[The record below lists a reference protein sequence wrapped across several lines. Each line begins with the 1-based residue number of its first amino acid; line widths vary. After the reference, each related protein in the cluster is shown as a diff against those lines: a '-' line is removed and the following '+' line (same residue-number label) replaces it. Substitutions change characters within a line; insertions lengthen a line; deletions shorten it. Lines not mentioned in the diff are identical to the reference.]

1 MKKSLI
7 AICALVSLA
16 VSAAW
21 EQAGAIK
28 VADVSTFTKAVAKL
42 GEMTGNQMLGA
53 MTMGFFANP
62 PGAKFFGPMRPGAAA
77 MLPVF
82 IDRTVLDKNWEEV
95 ENPIECALLYPTVQP
110 KAEFLKAHPDAVE
123 TNGLILMKEG
133 PFSDDEAYVGFSPNG
148 KWAAVGDKPW
158 SVKAALAEIAEA
170 EKPIGDDLVRI
181 CVAEKGMAALRK
193 ALASLTAEAKKNKQ
207 PYDDRID
214 VLVAGVANLYLGLAV
229 SDKGIDLRGAIKPVS
244 GTEVA
249 KIGIHSLSA
258 DPFAFAPTN
267 ALIASSSV
275 GFKEESI
282 LKTWKAVENVL
293 NRHGFDV
300 SRFMKAE
307 GSNDL
312 LAMTIDTPAYLKYLQ
327 GDATNVF
334 AKLDTEKLTEDL
346 MGINACAGG
355 TPLKVAETPQRASLT
370 MIGYTPKFS
379 PSARFVATL
388 PEAKGKRLCSAVV
401 FSSSA
406 LLQAIVPPMMAIV
419 PEKER
424 AEMAPLLAFLPKE
437 MAGGVASMGWREN
450 EKIRMMLRI
459 SADELK
465 GISSAVTAVMAMGA
479 AQKDE

>member
-7 AICALVSLA
+7 AICALVSFVA
-16 VSAAW
+16 SAAW
-21 EQAGAIK
+21 EQAGTIK
-28 VADVSTFTKAVAKL
+28 VADASTFTKAVAKL
-42 GEMTGNQMLGA
+42 GDMTGNQMLGA

-62 PGAKFFGPMRPGAAA
+62 PGSKFFGPMRPGAAA

-82 IDRTVLDKNWEEV
+82 IDRAVLDKNWEEID
-95 ENPIECALLYPTVQP
+95 NPVECALLYPTVQP

-123 TNGLILMKEG
+123 TNGLVLVKEG
-133 PFSDDEAYVGFSPNG
+133 PFSADEAYVGFSPNG

-158 SVKAALAEIAEA
+158 SVKAALAKIAEA
-170 EKPIGDDLVRI
+170 EKPLGDDLVRI

-193 ALASLTAEAKKNKQ
+193 VLAGFTAEAKKNKQ
-207 PYDDRID
+207 PYDERLDA
-214 VLVAGVANLYLGLAV
+214 LVAGVANFYLGLTV
-229 SDKGIDLRGAIKPVS
+229 SDRGIDLHGAIKPVP

-249 KIGIHSLSA
+249 QIGIHSLSA
-258 DPFAFAPTN
+258 NPLAFAPTN
-267 ALIASSSV
+267 ALVASSSI
-275 GFKEESI
+275 GFKEESA
-282 LKTWKAVENVL
+282 LKTWKAAEKIL

-300 SRFMKAE
+300 AHFIKAE

-334 AKLDTEKLTEDL
+334 AKLDVDKLTADL

-355 TPLKVAETPQRASLT
+355 TPLKVAETPQRVSLT

-379 PSARFVATL
+379 PSARFAATL
-388 PEAKGKRLCSAVV
+388 PEAKGKRLCSAGV
-401 FSSSA
+401 FSFSA
-406 LLQAIVPPMMAIV
+406 LLQAMVPPVMAIV

-424 AEMAPLLAFLPKE
+424 AEMAPMLAFLPKE
-437 MAGGVASMGWREN
+437 TAGGVASMGWREN
-450 EKIRMMLRI
+450 EDIRMILRI

-465 GISSAVTAVMAMGA
+465 GISSTVTAVMAMEA
-479 AQKDE
+479 AQEKQ

>member
-1 MKKSLI
+1 MKKALI
-7 AICALVSLA
+7 AICALVSFA
-16 VSAAW
+16 ASAAW
-21 EQAGAIK
+21 EQAGTIK
-28 VADVSTFTKAVAKL
+28 VADASTFAKAVAKL
-42 GEMTGNQMLGA
+42 GEMTGNQMLSA

-62 PGAKFFGPMRPGAAA
+62 PGSQFFGPMRPGAAA

-82 IDRTVLDKNWEEV
+82 IDKTVLDKNWDEID
-95 ENPIECALLYPTVQP
+95 NPVECALLYPTVQP
-110 KAEFLKAHPDAVE
+110 KTEFLKAHPDAVE
-123 TNGLILMKEG
+123 TNGLILVKEG

-170 EKPIGDDLVRI
+170 EKPLGDDLVRI
-181 CVAEKGMAALRK
+181 CVAEKGLAALRK
-193 ALASLTAEAKKNKQ
+193 VVAGLTAEAKKNKQ
-207 PYDDRID
+207 PYDDRLE
-214 VLVAGVANLYLGLAV
+214 VFVAGVANFYLGLAV

-249 KIGIHSLSA
+249 KIGIRSLPA
-258 DPFAFAPTN
+258 DPFAFAPAK
-267 ALIASSSV
+267 ALVASSAI
-275 GFKEESI
+275 GFKEEGA
-282 LKTWKAVENVL
+282 LKTWKAVEKIL

-334 AKLDTEKLTEDL
+334 AKLDAEKLTADL
-346 MGINACAGG
+346 MGVNASAGG
-355 TPLKVAETPQRASLT
+355 RTLQVAETPQSASLT
-370 MIGYTPKFS
+370 MIGYAPKFS
-379 PSARFVATL
+379 PSARFAATF
-388 PEAKGKRLCSAVV
+388 PEAKGKRLCSAVA
-401 FSSSA
+401 FSFSA
-406 LLQAIVPPMMAIV
+406 MLQAIVPPMMAIV

-437 MAGGVASMGWREN
+437 TVGGVASMGWREN
-450 EKIRMMLRI
+450 EEIRMILRI

-465 GISSAVTAVMAMGA
+465 GISSAVTAVMAMEA
-479 AQKDE
+479 AQKEK